1 MPTFD
6 TPEPISVTLELGVGD
21 IRIVA
26 GERTDTVVEVR
37 PSDAARTSDVT
48 AAQQTR
54 VEYAGGRLLIKAP
67 KARRQFSFRPGG
79 ESIDVQIALPAGSQV
94 RGEAGAAALRC
105 TGRVGECRFKTGVGE
120 IRVDQGGSVQLTA
133 GAGDITV
140 ERAGGDA
147 ELTTGSGVVQIGG
160 IDGTAVIK
168 NGNGDTWI
176 GEVSGELRVNAAN
189 GKISVEEAQGAVS
202 AKTANG
208 DISLGEVSRGAV
220 LAQTAYGKL
229 EVGIREGVAAWLDLN
244 THWGNVQHNLD
255 ATEHPEP
262 SEDAVEVRA
271 RSGFGD
277 ITVRRAQ
284 RLTTTA

>member
-1 MPTFD
+1 M
-6 TPEPISVTLELGVGD
+6 
-21 IRIVA
+21 
-26 GERTDTVVEVR
+26 
-37 PSDAARTSDVT
+37 
-48 AAQQTR
+48 
-54 VEYAGGRLLIKAP
+54 
-67 KARRQFSFRPGG
+67 
-79 ESIDVQIALPAGSQV
+79 
-94 RGEAGAAALRC
+94 RC

-120 IRVDQGGSVQLTA
+120 IRVEQGGSVQLTA

-160 IDGTAVIK
+160 IDGTAAIK
-168 NGNGDTWI
+168 NGKEDTWI

-208 DISLGEVSRGAV
+208 DIRLGEVSRGAV

-255 ATEHPEP
+255 ATEHPGP